1 MVDDDR
7 AIQNTFNAATRN
19 ISQNTVLTFLCPDC
33 CFEAPLMTDCAQA
46 IIKAGVVQSN
56 GYMTTP
62 V

>member
-7 AIQNTFNAATRN
+7 AIKNMFNTATRN
-19 ISQNTVLTFLCPDC
+19 LSQNTVLTFLCPDYC
-33 CFEAPLMTDCAQA
+33 LQAPLINDCAQT

-56 GYMTTP
+56 GYMTT